1 MTLRRY
7 PDRAAAGHEL
17 ARVVGGLRLHEPVV
31 LALPRGGVPVA
42 RPVADR
48 LGAPLDVLVV
58 RKVGAP
64 GREELGLGA
73 VGEDGVTVLDPELIR
88 YLGLGDEQVDRAV
101 AKAHDE
107 LDRRLGSLPA
117 DRVAVDVSGRDV
129 VIVDDGIATGGTALA
144 AVDVLRHRGAAR
156 VVVAVPV
163 AAAEGVRR
171 LEAVADEVVC
181 PQAVSGGF
189 AVGAYYDDFHQL
201 DDAEVARLL
210 GGEDR

>member
-1 MTLRRY
+1 MRRY
-7 PDRAAAGHEL
+7 PDRETAGTEL
-17 ARVVGGLRLHEPVV
+17 ARRVGKLRLHEPVV

-48 LGAPLDVLVV
+48 LDAPLDVLVV

-73 VGEDGVTVLDPELIR
+73 VGEDDVAVLDPELIR
-88 YLGLGDEQVDRAV
+88 YLGLNEAQVDRAV
-101 AKAHDE
+101 RKARDE
-107 LDRRLGSLPA
+107 LVHRLATLPA
-117 DRVAVDVSGRDV
+117 ERAVVAVTGRDV

-144 AVDVLRHRGAAR
+144 AVDVLRHRNAGR

-171 LEAVADEVVC
+171 LREVADEVVC
-181 PQAVSGGF
+181 LHSVSGGF

-201 DDAEVARLL
+201 TDAEVAALL
-210 GGEDR
+210 APPKA

>member
-1 MTLRRY
+1 MRRY
-7 PDRAAAGHEL
+7 PDRATAGKEL
-17 ARVVGGLRLHEPVV
+17 ARRVAAMRLHEPVV

-73 VGEDGVTVLDPELIR
+73 VGEDDVAVLDPELIR
-88 YLGLGDEQVDRAV
+88 YLGLDEAQVDRAV
-101 AKAHDE
+101 RKARDE
-107 LDRRLGSLPA
+107 LAHRLATLPA
-117 DRVAVDVSGRDV
+117 ERSVVEVAGRDV
-129 VIVDDGIATGGTALA
+129 VVVDDGIATGGTALA
-144 AVDVLRHRGAAR
+144 AVDVLRHRDARR

-171 LEAVADEVVC
+171 LREAADEVVC
-181 PQAVSGGF
+181 PHSVGGGF

-201 DDAEVARLL
+201 TDAEVAALL
-210 GGEDR
+210 APPKA

>member
-1 MTLRRY
+1 MTSRRY
-7 PDRAAAGHEL
+7 PDRTTAGREL
-17 ARVVGGLRLHEPVV
+17 ARRLTRLRLHEPVV

-42 RPVADR
+42 RPVADH

-73 VGEDGVTVLDPELIR
+73 VGEDGVLVLDPELVR
-88 YLGLGDEQVDRAV
+88 YLGLSETQVERAV
-101 AKAHDE
+101 AKARDE
-107 LDRRLGSLPA
+107 LTRRVASLPPE
-117 DRVAVDVSGRDV
+117 RVAVDVTGRDV

-156 VVVAVPV
+156 VIVAVPV

-171 LEAVADEVVC
+171 LEAAADQVVC

-210 GGEDR
+210 VGEET

>member
-1 MTLRRY
+1 MRRY
-7 PDRAAAGHEL
+7 PDRAAAGGDL
-17 ARVVGGLRLHEPVV
+17 ARRVGKLRLHDPVV

-48 LGAPLDVLVV
+48 LHAPLDVLVV

-73 VGEDGVTVLDPELIR
+73 VGEDEVTVLDPELIR
-88 YLGLGDEQVDRAV
+88 YLGLDEAQIDRAV
-101 AKAHDE
+101 SKARDE
-107 LDRRLGSLPA
+107 LAHRLATLPA
-117 DRVAVDVSGRDV
+117 ERVAVDVAGRDV

-163 AAAEGVRR
+163 AASEGVRR
-171 LEAVADEVVC
+171 LEAAADEVVC
-181 PQAVSGGF
+181 AHAVSGGF

-201 DDAEVARLL
+201 TDAEVSELL
-210 GGEDR
+210 TAG